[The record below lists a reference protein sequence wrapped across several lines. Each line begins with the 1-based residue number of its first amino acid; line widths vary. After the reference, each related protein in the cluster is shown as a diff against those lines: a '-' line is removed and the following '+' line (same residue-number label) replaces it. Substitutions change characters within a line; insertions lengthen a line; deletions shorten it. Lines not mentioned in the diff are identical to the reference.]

1 MLILSRKSYIGQQD
15 RAKKTHRLPFLSM
28 SDAQMCEEKPNLLL
42 EKLLTTK
49 NIVAKTQIQLFV
61 SLDCFPSGLVA
72 MPGCEL
78 L

>member
-1 MLILSRKSYIGQQD
+1 
-15 RAKKTHRLPFLSM
+15 
-28 SDAQMCEEKPNLLL
+28 MCEEKPNLLL